1 MPVQKPTR
9 HVKRVHME
17 TQPHAVRTTPPVS
30 PIDTSLSKKPNQPE
44 RSCSTTAEKLES
56 ALASEAS
63 TVSASGRRQVRTC
76 FVKHSSDSF
85 LRLPIVCIYIWIL
98 ARHGQILAVEQEI
111 PPHDFPVCVERDTVS
126 LIYLWQGTLLALN
139 DYRCIQ
145 NTSYVSDHS
154 AYFPQCCR
162 MASNRGYYRTLN
174 R

>member
-1 MPVQKPTR
+1 MRVQKPTR

-85 LRLPIVCIYIWIL
+85 LRLPIACIYIWML
-98 ARHGQILAVEQEI
+98 ALHGQILAVEQEI
-111 PPHDFPVCVERDTVS
+111 PPHDFSGLRRARHRFTNIPVAGYAARAQRLS
-126 LIYLWQGTLLALN
+126 LYPEYVVRVGSLSILPPML
-139 DYRCIQ
+139 Q
-145 NTSYVSDHS
+145 N
-154 AYFPQCCR
+154 
-162 MASNRGYYRTLN
+162 G
-174 R
+174 